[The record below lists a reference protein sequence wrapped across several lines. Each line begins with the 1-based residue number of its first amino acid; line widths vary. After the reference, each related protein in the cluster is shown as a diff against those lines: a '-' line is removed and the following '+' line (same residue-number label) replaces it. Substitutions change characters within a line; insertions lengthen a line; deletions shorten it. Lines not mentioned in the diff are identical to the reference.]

1 MGAEQQTFDRIVG
14 TGFSGEG
21 DSLSTD
27 ELFEVLSNRRRRYTL
42 HCLKQ
47 AEAKTLPLRD
57 VAEQVAA
64 WEFGKTVE
72 GLPYDERKTV
82 HTALRQLHLP
92 KMDDVDIVDFD
103 KQRGT
108 VELTDKAAE
117 ANLYLEVVEGRGIP
131 WSLYFTLFSACS
143 GLFLF
148 SIWQGVA
155 PFGAIPKAAGV
166 AAVVVAM
173 LVSSVAFLVESRL
186 HMRVGSAG
194 PPPELDADN

>member
-1 MGAEQQTFDRIVG
+1 MGAEQRTFERLVG
-14 TGFSGEG
+14 TGSREG

-27 ELFEVLSNRRRRYTL
+27 ELFEVLSNQRRRYTL
-42 HCLKQ
+42 HYLKQ
-47 AEAKTLPLRD
+47 AEAKTIELRD

-92 KMDDVDIVDFD
+92 KMDEVDIVDFD

-108 VELTDKAAE
+108 VELTDKASE

-131 WSLYFTLFSACS
+131 WSLYFALFSVCS
-143 GLFLF
+143 GLFLS
-148 SIWQGVA
+148 SIWLNVA
-155 PFGAIPKAAGV
+155 LFGAIPKAAGV
-166 AAVVVAM
+166 AAVVAAM
-173 LVSSVAFLVESRL
+173 LVSSLAFLVESRL

-194 PPPELDADN
+194 APPELDADN